1 MVRTLLATT
10 AMAAVLATG
19 TLAQTTT
26 TTTPGEQPAMG
37 AAPAT
42 GTMAPT
48 TDTTGAAPGSDM
60 QADTAAAPA
69 TADIAY
75 MQSLGADQHLV
86 TDLDG
91 QTVYASN
98 AADAET
104 AGEIDNFIVSADGT
118 VVAAVVDT
126 GSFLGDQSKTVAVPY
141 GKIEWTTGE
150 NNQPRAVLTATRE
163 ELAAAPAFAVNE
175 QAAANTT
182 AGGTGAMA
190 PGANGGMAA
199 NTTAPAGSGTM
210 ATDNMASGNMA
221 SGNMGTE
228 MAAPAATT
236 DMAASTTAPAGSA
249 ASTPGA
255 SGDYVATLANDQF
268 LSDDIVGDNVYSG
281 PADDAD
287 NIGNINDLVISANGQ
302 VEGFVVGVGG
312 FLGIGEKNVGVPFDN
327 ISMSANADGEP
338 RAVLAATKEQL
349 SNAPAFEER
358 DQTMA
363 ANTTPAA
370 GTGADNMGAAGT
382 ATTGM
387 AAGTA
392 GMAAG
397 TTDMA
402 ASGTA
407 PATGGM
413 AATSGESTASTSGN
427 TPAANVGT
435 PVTGADLTADNLI
448 GTSVYGPD
456 NQTIGSIGDIA
467 LTPEGQVDAVIV
479 DVGGFLGIGAK
490 PVAVAMDNLQFMR
503 DSGGSLTLTTQ
514 FTQDQLRNAPEY
526 NRDSYAENRDQMR
539 VSNPGDVPAAPAA
552 Q

>member
-19 TLAQTTT
+19 ALAQTTT
-26 TTTPGEQPAMG
+26 TTTGEQPAMN
-37 AAPAT
+37 AAPA
-42 GTMAPT
+42 GTMAPSG
-48 TDTTGAAPGSDM
+48 DATGTSAGMQSEASAP
-60 QADTAAAPA
+60 

-75 MQSLGADQHLV
+75 VQSLGADQHLV

-98 AADAET
+98 AADAES
-104 AGEIDNFIVSADGT
+104 AGEIDNFIVGADGT
-118 VVAAVVDT
+118 VVAAVVDM

-141 GKIEWTTGE
+141 DKIEWTTGE
-150 NNQPRAVLTATRE
+150 NNQPRAVLTASRD
-163 ELAAAPAFAVNE
+163 ELAAAPAFTVNK
-175 QAAANTT
+175 QPVSTVASNTTDDSGSTNMSGQGNMAANSTT
-182 AGGTGAMA
+182 AGNTGATNTLNGNMA
-190 PGANGGMAA
+190 GGTMASGGMAAETAAPASTTNMAA
-199 NTTAPAGSGTM
+199 NTTA
-210 ATDNMASGNMA
+210 ASGMQN
-221 SGNMGTE
+221 G
-228 MAAPAATT
+228 
-236 DMAASTTAPAGSA
+236 
-249 ASTPGA
+249 
-255 SGDYVATLANDQF
+255 YVATLANDQF

-281 PADDAD
+281 PAADAD
-287 NIGNINDLVISANGQ
+287 NIGNINDLVIAADGRVQ
-302 VEGFVVGVGG
+302 AVVVGVGG

-327 ISMSANADGEP
+327 ISMNADPSGEP
-338 RAVLAATKEQL
+338 RAVLAASKEQL
-349 SNAPAFEER
+349 TNAPAFQSNENR
-358 DQTMA
+358 MA
-363 ANTTPAA
+363 ANTAA
-370 GTGADNMGAAGT
+370 DTAANTMGAAG
-382 ATTGM
+382 AAPTGM

-397 TTDMA
+397 TADTATNTAASATSGMA
-402 ASGTA
+402 ASS
-407 PATGGM
+407 GM
-413 AATSGESTASTSGN
+413 ASSGTETTASTSGN

-467 LTPEGQVDAVIV
+467 LTPDGQVDAVIV

-514 FTQDQLRNAPEY
+514 FTQDQLKNAPEF
-526 NRDSYAENRDQMR
+526 NRDTYAENRDQMR
-539 VSNPGDVPAAPAA
+539 VANPGDVPAAPAA